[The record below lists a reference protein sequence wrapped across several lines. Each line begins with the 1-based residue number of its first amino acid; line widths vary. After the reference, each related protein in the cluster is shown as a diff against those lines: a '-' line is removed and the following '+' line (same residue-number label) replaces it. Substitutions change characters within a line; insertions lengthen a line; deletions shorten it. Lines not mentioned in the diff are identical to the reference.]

1 MSGAAH
7 RGRLSY
13 RVAFSACV
21 AGLMSVLIGG
31 VISLERAGPSGAWE
45 AWLTT
50 APLAFAVAFPTSLFV
65 VPLVHS
71 WLDRLYA

>member
-65 VPLVHS
+65 VPLVQG